1 MRREKQESASQSAS
15 GQNVR
20 IHVRTGIALRAPG
33 RPERRK
39 VKDHQKRKRHSYW
52 LGCYWE

>member
-1 MRREKQESASQSAS
+1 MRGEKQESASQSAS

-52 LGCYWE
+52 LGCY